1 MAEAPSTS
9 FIPKNTNRVRK
20 PRVGKRIYIFSYISY
35 VLFFGTLLTLA
46 GTYLFSITVNGA
58 LEEQRQLLADE
69 RATFSEGEIAQV
81 RDLEKRLLVANRL
94 VGESSAPSLLFGS
107 FESVIADTVQLM
119 NFKYERLPGNSF
131 ILTFIG
137 AMNEFDSAMF
147 QRDLFRAAPALA
159 DAKVSTFTYG
169 NVSESDD
176 SSLPQ
181 TDQRLVVTFENTA
194 STALIPYEP
203 AAVSVFD
210 IEAETEVVSEI
221 GTSTEPAT
229 DENAAIEGTDSAP
242 PANE

>member
-1 MAEAPSTS
+1 MAEASSTS

-46 GTYLFSITVNGA
+46 GTYLFSLTVENA

-81 RDLEKRLLVANRL
+81 RDLEKRLLVASRL

-107 FESVIADTVQLM
+107 LESVIADTVELM

-137 AMNEFDSAMF
+137 AMNEFDSAIF

-159 DAKVSTFTYG
+159 DAKVSAYTYG
-169 NVSESDD
+169 NASESDD
-176 SSLPQ
+176 TTLPE
-181 TDQRLVVTFENTA
+181 TDRQLVVTFENTA
-194 STALIPYEP
+194 HTALIPYQP
-203 AAVSVFD
+203 AEVSVFD
-210 IEAETEVVSEI
+210 IDAETEIVSEI
-221 GTSTEPAT
+221 GTSTEMDMNAEAENTAT
-229 DENAAIEGTDSAP
+229 SSV
-242 PANE
+242 NE